1 MPATLLRD
9 LLLGHLLGHGGGSH
23 PPPGTGGGVPV
34 ERVRLLLPGLPGR
47 ALGGRHALVG
57 DEAGLL
63 HGRHANAQRQGWRGA
78 HSNGLARTHGGG
90 RHLHQLHPPR
100 PGLHGREVGR
110 VVTGVVGHLVM
121 EGVAGKG
128 AGRVAVHGRSGGH
141 TSGGLLEA

>member
-90 RHLHQLHPPR
+90 DICTSCIPPG
-100 PGLHGREVGR
+100 PGCMAERWGEW
-110 VVTGVVGHLVM
+110 
-121 EGVAGKG
+121 
-128 AGRVAVHGRSGGH
+128 
-141 TSGGLLEA
+141 